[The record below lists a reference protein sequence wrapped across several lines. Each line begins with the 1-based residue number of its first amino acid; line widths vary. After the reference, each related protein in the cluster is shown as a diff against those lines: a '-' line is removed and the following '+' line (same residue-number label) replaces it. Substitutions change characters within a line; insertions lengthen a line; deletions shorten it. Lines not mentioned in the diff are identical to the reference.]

1 MKIAVLLR
9 GQLRFSEE
17 GAHLFKKFVIDKFPQ
32 HEFEFFVSA
41 PMRIYDFKTPA
52 PKFNLINLTPSEAEE
67 KIRYWPL
74 TRRWSFQ
81 SERKLFDTI
90 KKIVI
95 ELSNDNKLIN
105 WLSNHNEQYNRDT
118 PIFDFSCPPLT
129 DVPDGNYTIDFSYD
143 PVKIF
148 YDSISE
154 KNSLIFDKVDLFG
167 DILEISQRMATKSTL
182 YHNSALKNYTIELHN
197 FISQYYS
204 FIQSFKTLKDYI
216 SDYPAYKPDLVWST
230 RTDIFHI
237 FNNRPDHF
245 DILLKQLE
253 VLENLS
259 ENDSSNKIITTNL
272 IRIDN
277 NQPYICD
284 FNLFSTVTMLDNILN
299 LDKQESTDIIFN
311 AMIKNKTHFIKTN
324 DAKYRVQHV
333 LWSAFFNNV
342 CFYQTAAPHM
352 SSVIR
357 QSFPLETILSMTGSD
372 EDATLLKELSVAYK
386 PMQANLNISVTDII
400 NEFDYLSSH

>member
-1 MKIAVLLR
+1 M
-9 GQLRFSEE
+9 
-17 GAHLFKKFVIDKFPQ
+17 IDKFPQ

-41 PMRIYDFKTPA
+41 PLRINDFKTPA
-52 PKFNLINLTPSEAEE
+52 PKFNLINLKPMEAEE
-67 KIRYWPL
+67 KISQWPSV
-74 TRRWSFQ
+74 RRWSFQ
-81 SERKLFDTI
+81 TESELFETI

-95 ELSNDNKLIN
+95 ELSNDKKLIDYLN
-105 WLSNHNEQYNRDT
+105 NHNKQYNRDA
-118 PIFDFSCPPLT
+118 PVFDFSSPPLS

-154 KNSLIFDKVDLFG
+154 KNSLILDKVDLFA
-167 DILEISQRMATKSTL
+167 DILKLSQRMSKKSTL
-182 YHNSALKNYTIELHN
+182 YHNTALKSYTIELHN

-204 FIQSFKTLKDYI
+204 FIQSFKTLKDHM
-216 SDYPAYKPDLVWST
+216 SDYPDYKPDLVWST
-230 RTDIFHI
+230 RTDVFHI
-237 FNNRPDHF
+237 FNNKLDHF
-245 DILLKQLE
+245 DILLNQLIN
-253 VLENLS
+253 LENS
-259 ENDSSNKIITTNL
+259 YKNDSSLDKVITTNL

-284 FNLFSTVTMLDNILN
+284 FNLFSTVKMLDTILD
-299 LDKQESTDIIFN
+299 LDKQKSTDIIFN
-311 AMIKNKTHFIKTN
+311 AMIKNKTHFIKTT

-333 LWSAFFNNV
+333 LWSAFFNNA
-342 CFYQTAAPHM
+342 CFYQTAAPHT

-357 QSFPLETILSMTGSD
+357 QSFPLKTILNMTGSA

-386 PMQANLNISVTDII
+386 PMPTNYNIAVTDII